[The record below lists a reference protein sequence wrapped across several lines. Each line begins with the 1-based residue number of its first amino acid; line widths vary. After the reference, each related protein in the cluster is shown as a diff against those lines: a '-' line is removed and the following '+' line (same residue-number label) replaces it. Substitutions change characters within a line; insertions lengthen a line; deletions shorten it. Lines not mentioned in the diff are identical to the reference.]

1 MNNTEA
7 QNMIISATAE
17 APAALYRADEERSS
31 ARLHARTEA
40 LLADM
45 GRRLRDEDVAECGRR
60 VRAATSAY
68 AAECVKLG
76 VLLAAKKK
84 TLSPA
89 EIAFGD
95 WVTWVTRA
103 LGGTISRRSA
113 FAYLAMARAFLRDA
127 AAAGMEDA
135 PALPP
140 DKLDELIRAWCGE
153 RTAAQIARDL
163 REEKEAAALD
173 DAARSRAAETP
184 EERRAAKENA
194 TAEARLAFNE
204 LLNRAVRRDEKLRE
218 TLEAAIED
226 CALGD
231 GAARALAA
239 LAEHYGTL
247 QANYARLAA
256 FAAQREGGDAAGK
269 DEASA

>member
-1 MNNTEA
+1 
-7 QNMIISATAE
+7 MIISATAE
-17 APAALYRADEERSS
+17 APAALYRADEERSA
-31 ARLHARTEA
+31 ARLHARTSA
-40 LLADM
+40 LLADI

-68 AAECVKLG
+68 AAECVRLG
-76 VLLAAKKK
+76 VLLAAKEE
-84 TLSPA
+84 TYESDSGG
-89 EIAFGD
+89 FGG
-95 WVTWVTRA
+95 WATRA

-163 REEKEAAALD
+163 RAEKEAAALD

-184 EERRAAKENA
+184 EERRAAQENA
-194 TAEARLAFNE
+194 AAGAILVFNE
-204 LLNRAVRRDEKLRE
+204 LLNRAIRRDEKLRE

-247 QANYARLAA
+247 QENYARLAA
-256 FAAQREGGDAAGK
+256 FAAQRAGGDAAGK
-269 DEASA
+269 EEASA

>member
-76 VLLAAKKK
+76 VLIAAKKE
-84 TLSPA
+84 TWTRGFSDGD
-89 EIAFGD
+89 FGVWCD
-95 WVTWVTRA
+95 WLTRA

-194 TAEARLAFNE
+194 AAGASAAFMRLLASGRKAFSARRASPPRETVVRDKRLGRLVSLAEAAFIVW
-204 LLNRAVRRDEKLRE
+204 L
-218 TLEAAIED
+218 
-226 CALGD
+226 
-231 GAARALAA
+231 
-239 LAEHYGTL
+239 
-247 QANYARLAA
+247 
-256 FAAQREGGDAAGK
+256 F
-269 DEASA
+269 S